1 MLVDLLS
8 NTVKFTDASEIVVR
22 VERMASE
29 AGGAYLEGYSD
40 LVGLPFQV
48 SDAGVGIP
56 NDRRDKLFKA
66 FSQADDSTT
75 RRFGGTGLGLVIS
88 KKLAQL
94 LGGDVHFESVEC
106 MGTSFYFNIQVA
118 VVASQKDRSF
128 DASFID
134 GKHVLVVD
142 GCATHAP
149 FLEKYLLQY
158 HAEVTLFGDCHDAL
172 EVIDTSCESIDLV
185 LVDCF
190 ARDLDGLA
198 LV

>member
-106 MGTSFYFNIQVA
+106 MGTSF
-118 VVASQKDRSF
+118 
-128 DASFID
+128 
-134 GKHVLVVD
+134 
-142 GCATHAP
+142 
-149 FLEKYLLQY
+149 
-158 HAEVTLFGDCHDAL
+158 
-172 EVIDTSCESIDLV
+172 
-185 LVDCF
+185 
-190 ARDLDGLA
+190 
-198 LV
+198 